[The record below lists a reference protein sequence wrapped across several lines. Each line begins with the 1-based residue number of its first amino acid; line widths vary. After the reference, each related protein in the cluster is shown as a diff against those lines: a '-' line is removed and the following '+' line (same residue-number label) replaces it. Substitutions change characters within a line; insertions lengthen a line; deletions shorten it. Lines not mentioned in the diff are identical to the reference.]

1 MPLLSA
7 VAVAVVLTAGLVA
20 AVARTNQLLVI
31 PLQQETQ
38 SQQPS
43 VLVVQLEYGVEMPLE
58 ALAQSARYQRTDLF
72 LQQPMAE
79 AAESE
84 ALVVQSELA
93 EHRQLDSLV
102 AQVELHRQSE
112 EHSVALAKTEPQT
125 TSLAP

>member
-1 MPLLSA
+1 MQSTP
-7 VAVAVVLTAGLVA
+7 VLA
-20 AVARTNQLLVI
+20 
-31 PLQQETQ
+31 
-38 SQQPS
+38 
-43 VLVVQLEYGVEMPLE
+43 LVVQLEYGVEMPLE

-102 AQVELHRQSE
+102 ALVELRQQPE

-125 TSLAP
+125 TSSAP